1 MTNNV
6 DHITQSSEPV
16 ERDRSSSSTPS
27 KVDNL
32 LSTLTGD
39 RFGEWYR
46 ERTYRQ
52 NIENGTPYFNGPPSV
67 PAIEQHSPSKLLK
80 CHRQV
85 IYQQYNAPQE
95 KSDPDGIFWFGTR
108 FEEDVAFPFL
118 EQAITESNTYVQ
130 NSVWVNFRV
139 ETGGVELEI
148 RGETDPLIVDT
159 NAVPILPTEIKT
171 KSSIEHTSSPN
182 RSHRAQLHAYMV
194 GLSKKYDIDL
204 TKGVIMYGSR
214 ESLDVKIF
222 HVEFDVGFWEDIV
235 LEWAASHTEY
245 RLKDKLPPADPEHDW
260 ECKFC
265 AYRERCGK
273 GDTGYGDSGPYGF
286 LPGYSGYPK
295 EKIIEYLEAHDE
307 THITPSIAE
316 EYPELAIEYDV
327 VSWHCPECSIS
338 FDWDT
343 IDPRATSD
351 SVPLC
356 PNCAANDRLAEL
368 RVPLPEMQSFER
380 KDTTSQ
386 NEENQDE

>member
-1 MTNNV
+1 MTDNI
-6 DHITQSSEPV
+6 DHVTTSSEPV
-16 ERDRSSSSTPS
+16 ERDQSSSSTPS
-27 KVDNL
+27 KVDSL
-32 LSTLTGD
+32 LSDLTGD

-52 NIENGTPYFNGPPSV
+52 NIENGTPYFNGPSSV

-95 KSDPDGIFWFGTR
+95 KSDPNGIFWFGTR

-148 RGETDPLIVDT
+148 RGETDPLIVDA

-222 HVEFDVGFWEDIV
+222 HVEFDMEFWEDIV

-245 RLKDKLPPADPEHDW
+245 RLKNKLPPADPEHDW

-273 GDTGYGDSGPYGF
+273 GDIGYADIGSYGL

-295 EKIIEYLEAHDE
+295 EKIIGRVAKR
-307 THITPSIAE
+307 S
-316 EYPELAIEYDV
+316 
-327 VSWHCPECSIS
+327 
-338 FDWDT
+338 
-343 IDPRATSD
+343 R
-351 SVPLC
+351 LC
-356 PNCAANDRLAEL
+356 RWYSQL
-368 RVPLPEMQSFER
+368 RGHS
-380 KDTTSQ
+380 
-386 NEENQDE
+386 